1 MTLFINIDGGSRG
14 NPGIGASGVIIKNA
28 QGKTLLKQGLFF
40 AKCTNNQAEYNAL
53 KLALLSAEKLG
64 GSVLKITSDSE
75 LLVKQFNGE
84 YKIKNPDLKIL
95 MEEIKTLVKNFKTVT
110 LGHTLRAGNSEADEI
125 CNLTMDAGKDRRLKN
140 GQIYNLFQDASLK
153 KVAVK
158 KVTVKIEKKESK
170 QLELFEM

>member
-1 MTLFINIDGGSRG
+1 MLLLINIDGGSRG
-14 NPGIGASGVIIKNA
+14 NPGIGASGVIIKNK
-28 QGKTLLKQGLFF
+28 QGKILLKQGLFF
-40 AKCTNNQAEYNAL
+40 TKCTNNQAEYNAL
-53 KLALLSAEKLG
+53 KLALTSAAKIG

-75 LLVKQFNGE
+75 LLVKQFNGV

-140 GQIYNLFQDASLK
+140 GQIYNLFQDISLK
-153 KVAVK
+153 NL
-158 KVTVKIEKKESK
+158 KITKPKEESK
-170 QLELFEM
+170 QLELFDL

>member
-1 MTLFINIDGGSRG
+1 MNLIINIDGGSRG

-53 KLALLSAEKLG
+53 RLALTSAAKIG

-75 LLVKQFNGE
+75 LLVKQFNGV

-95 MEEIKTLVKNFKTVT
+95 MEEIKTLAKNFKTVT

-125 CNLTMDAGKDRRLKN
+125 CNLTMDAGKEHRLKN
-140 GQIYNLFQDASLK
+140 GEVYNLFQDTSFK
-153 KVAVK
+153 KAAVK
-158 KVTVKIEKKESK
+158 VEKKESK